1 MTPHDNIVTI
11 DFAGGELNEFA
22 LLSTGCNSVAPL

>member
-11 DFAGGELNEFA
+11 DFKGGELNEFA
-22 LLSTGCNSVAPL
+22 LLSIGCKRVAPL